1 MTTRFDISEHLHSPE
16 MIAEYLNTV
25 LEDGNTSDLTTA
37 IGHIAKAYGM
47 GKLAEQTGMSRTS
60 LYKAFSDGAKPQFD
74 TVMKVLKAI
83 GGNLKVE
90 AIHKPV

>member
-1 MTTRFDISEHLHSPE
+1 
-16 MIAEYLNTV
+16 
-25 LEDGNTSDLTTA
+25 
-37 IGHIAKAYGM
+37 M